1 MINKKCLKL
10 IAVLMVMVL
19 TVFSFS
25 SCGVF
30 DLGLTSTV
38 AATGEFPVTVG
49 DVEISSRPQKVL
61 VVSPSLADVVLALQ
75 KETQL
80 VGATDDCTQGD
91 LTSLTKVSFSDT
103 DAMKG
108 LGPDLIISEPL
119 EDSERSRLSGVATVL
134 ELDLAN
140 SREDF
145 ERLYAQVSSAL
156 SGGGPGLEEGI
167 SAARKIFTTLDDVQR
182 LATQAQED
190 VIYTACYLYD
200 IQGKAVTGDM
210 FGTVLMSYSGLTN
223 IFKSQTGG
231 SYEFDTLKISD
242 PYVIFCAPGVYDEI
256 MSESDFAKLQAV
268 KSKRVYELSESNI
281 EWQGRTVITAA
292 YEIVGLA
299 FPELLEET
307 SNVATDPTEDI
318 ESEVSK
324 EVASQQ
330 EALQNYDTLQ
340 KNDENDKVYELQT
353 RLSELG
359 YLTADYN
366 GFYGDNTV
374 EAVKEFQK
382 DNSLEETGIAD
393 GITQNKLYAAD
404 AAGKTQ

>member
-1 MINKKCLKL
+1 MNSKKCVKL
-10 IAVLMVMVL
+10 VAVMMVMVL
-19 TVFSFS
+19 AVFSFS

-30 DLGLTSTV
+30 DLDLNSTA

-49 DVEISSRPQKVL
+49 DVEISSKPQKVL
-61 VVSPSLADVVLALQ
+61 VVSASLADVVLALQ

-91 LTSLTKVSFSDT
+91 LASLAKVAFSDT
-103 DAMKG
+103 EAMKA

-119 EDSERSRLSGVATVL
+119 EESERSRLSGVATVL

-156 SGGGPGLEEGI
+156 SGGGPGAEEGI

-182 LATQAQED
+182 LATKEQSD
-190 VIYTACYLYD
+190 VVVTACYLYD
-200 IQGKAVTGDM
+200 TQENAVTGDM
-210 FGTVLMSYSGLTN
+210 FGTVVMSYSGLTN
-223 IFKSQTGG
+223 IFNSQTGG
-231 SYEFDTLKISD
+231 KYEFDTLKISD
-242 PYVIFCAPGVYDEI
+242 PYVIFCAPGAYDDI
-256 MSESDFAKLQAV
+256 MSDRNFARLQAV
-268 KSKRVYELSESNI
+268 RAKRVYEMEASSI
-281 EWQGRTVITAA
+281 EWQGRTVVTASYA
-292 YEIVGLA
+292 MAGSA
-299 FPELLEET
+299 FPELLQET
-307 SNVATDPTEDI
+307 SNMATDPTKDI

-330 EALQNYDTLQ
+330 EAIQNYETLQ
-340 KNDENDKVYELQT
+340 KNDENDKVFELQT

-359 YLTADYN
+359 YLEAAFD

-374 EAVKEFQK
+374 DAVKEFQK
-382 DNSLEETGIAD
+382 NNSLEETGIAD
-393 GITQNKLYAAD
+393 GMTQSKLYAAD
-404 AAGKTQ
+404 AVKKTQ